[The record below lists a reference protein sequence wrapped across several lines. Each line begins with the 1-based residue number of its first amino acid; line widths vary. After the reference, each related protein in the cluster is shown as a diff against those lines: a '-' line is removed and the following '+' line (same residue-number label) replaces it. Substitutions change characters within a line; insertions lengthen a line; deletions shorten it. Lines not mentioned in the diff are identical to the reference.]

1 MDTGPGFMTKRQQ
14 AVDAMM
20 PLMAKPELFNVAGDL
35 VFRNMD
41 FPGADVI
48 ADRLAAMNPLSQID
62 EKSDIPP
69 QVQMQLAQAKKTVQD
84 MQNQM
89 AAMQLAM
96 KQRADIEG
104 VKQDA
109 ETKRE
114 LMRQTA
120 KAHNTETMAEV
131 KVNDQ
136 NTRAITSQNKTE
148 IEAIVDLLLHRMDT
162 SRLTMEIDRR
172 NAEQQ
177 QYAQFAAQDIS
188 QGSNPLIQQMTQ

>member
-1 MDTGPGFMTKRQQ
+1 
-14 AVDAMM
+14 
-20 PLMAKPELFNVAGDL
+20 
-35 VFRNMD
+35 
-41 FPGADVI
+41 
-48 ADRLAAMNPLSQID
+48 
-62 EKSDIPP
+62 
-69 QVQMQLAQAKKTVQD
+69 MQLAQAKKTVQD

-104 VKQDA
+104 VKQEA

-114 LMRQTA
+114 LMRQVA
-120 KAHNTETMAEV
+120 RAHNTETMAEV

-177 QYAQFAAQDIS
+177 QYAQFAQQDIS
-188 QGSNPLIQQMTQ
+188 QGANPLIQQMTQ

>member
-1 MDTGPGFMTKRQQ
+1 
-14 AVDAMM
+14 
-20 PLMAKPELFNVAGDL
+20 MAKPELFNVAGDL

-69 QVQMQLAQAKKTVQD
+69 QVQMQLMQAKKTVQD

-89 AAMQLAM
+89 GAMQLAM

-104 VKQDA
+104 VKQQA
-109 ETKRE
+109 ETQRE

-162 SRLTMEIDRR
+162 GRLEMEISRR
-172 NAEQQ
+172 NSEQQ
-177 QYAQFAAQDIS
+177 QYAQFAQQDIS
-188 QGSNPLIQQMTQ
+188 QGANPLIQQMTQ